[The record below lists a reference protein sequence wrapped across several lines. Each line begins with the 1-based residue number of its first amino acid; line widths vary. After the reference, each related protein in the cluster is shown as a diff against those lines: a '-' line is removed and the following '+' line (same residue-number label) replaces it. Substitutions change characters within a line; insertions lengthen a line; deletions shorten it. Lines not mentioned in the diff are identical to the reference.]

1 MFLRFHV
8 DEILIKIET
17 FPFLFFSF
25 SLFAF
30 FSRPVIL
37 RKRSYKV
44 KRKNG
49 IVFGGGC
56 GNTGSLQ
63 PFIQRRSF
71 ESMDTVRLAR
81 L

>member
-8 DEILIKIET
+8 DETLIKIET
-17 FPFLFFSF
+17 FAFLFSF

-30 FSRPVIL
+30 FFRPVIL
-37 RKRSYKV
+37 RKRNYKA

-49 IVFGGGC
+49 IVFDGGR
-56 GNTGSLQ
+56 GNTGPLQ

-81 L
+81 F

>member
-17 FPFLFFSF
+17 FPFLFSS

-30 FSRPVIL
+30 FFRPVIL

-56 GNTGSLQ
+56 GDTGPLQ

-81 L
+81 F